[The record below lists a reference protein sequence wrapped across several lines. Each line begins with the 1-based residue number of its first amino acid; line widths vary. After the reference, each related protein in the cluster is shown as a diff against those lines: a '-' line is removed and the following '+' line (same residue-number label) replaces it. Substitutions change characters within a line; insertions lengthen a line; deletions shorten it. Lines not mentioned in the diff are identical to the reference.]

1 MKGVCAPQGLTHSQ
15 KHLSQDMKANPKPW
29 LRQNRASGSLSAY
42 IQMLPCPHPSHLFL
56 ICLYV

>member
-29 LRQNRASGSLSAY
+29 LRQTRPSGSLSAY
-42 IQMLPCPHPSHLFL
+42 IQMLPCSPSHLFL
-56 ICLYV
+56 ISLYV